1 MKAPK
6 EMIDERL
13 TIQNG
18 MLKGA
23 RQTLTEQMCIEL
35 MEAYHQQFEF
45 RDRPNP
51 QDVNCYDEIMEDIYI
66 LSKALKRTKR
76 R

>member
-1 MKAPK
+1 MNSVQKLKTPK
-6 EMIDERL
+6 ELIDERL
-13 TIQNG
+13 IIQNG

-35 MEAYHQQFEF
+35 MEAYHRQFEF

-51 QDVNCYDEIMEDIYI
+51 QDVNCYD
-66 LSKALKRTKR
+66 SKALKRTKR